1 VLQNER
7 RHLMASAVLIGLSAE
22 MQSWL
27 QKELH
32 GEFVIR
38 EHSADGPSIAFELDH
53 PGGADVVLVGAAV
66 NKPVDVVHAI
76 HATDKELPVV
86 ILSDP
91 TNYSPLAKAIMF
103 SPFVGREVVV
113 WPLDQVT
120 DLPRVIREVASHRHQ
135 RRTYRKTMARAQMQ
149 VGQLTLHRR
158 DVTRYLDRLL
168 DYAPLGVLTISRAG
182 AIRSMNP
189 EAARILHIG
198 EREGLGASI
207 DAILGQE
214 WKQFTGVRQRGEKG
228 RNAPEVLQV
237 QVDGATRFVEATSGA
252 FVSGDGESNWIVI
265 LQDVTNRVCAEAES
279 ARAEEES
286 RVHAEILRSL
296 HQIVAD
302 QELSVENKIKRLIV
316 LGCERFKVQIGAL
329 TRIEGQQCRV
339 LEVISSAGSVPQYE
353 SLDTRRVFC
362 GYTVQRAEP
371 LAISNVGASEW
382 KNDPCHLSGV
392 EAYIGTR
399 VLVNGKV
406 FGTLSFFS
414 LSARSTPF
422 TSTDL
427 EVLKLMA
434 QWIGSE
440 MHRQEAE
447 RHMRMLSQA
456 LEQADD
462 LVMIADR
469 ERRIQYVNPSF
480 ERLTGYPKE
489 EVIGE
494 ENYFQRSGMH
504 DQSFYEELW
513 KTISGGDIFRGM
525 LINKKKDGGIYYEEK
540 TITPLRDTNGCITH
554 FISTGHDVTE
564 RIAAEQATQKH
575 QAELA
580 HVARLST
587 LGEMTTALAHELNQ
601 PLCAV
606 TTYAQTCLRAI
617 KNSGFD
623 PTKLRYGLE
632 QIVKQIELAGQIF
645 RRLRDFS
652 RKNSPHREAVN
663 VRSLIREVAKFM
675 RAELEQQRILLR
687 IEAPGPT
694 PLIKA
699 DPVQIE
705 QVLLNLVRNSIEAV
719 VCSAKDDRKLTIRSL
734 KNTNGSIKVSIG
746 DSGYGV
752 PPELATRLFEPF
764 FTTKSTGLGIGLS
777 ISQNIIEAH
786 GGRLWLESNSEAGAV
801 FSFTLPHS

>member
-1 VLQNER
+1 MLQNER
-7 RHLMASAVLIGLSAE
+7 RHLIASAVLIGLSGE
-22 MQSWL
+22 MLSWL
-27 QKELH
+27 QEELQ
-32 GEFVIR
+32 GEFNIR
-38 EHSADGPSIAFELDH
+38 EQSTDDPTVAFTLDS
-53 PGGADVVLVGAAV
+53 PGSADVVIVGNAV
-66 NKPVDVVHAI
+66 HKPVDVVHAI
-76 HATDKELPVV
+76 HAMDKELPVV

-91 TNYSPLAKAIMF
+91 TNYSPLARAIMF

-120 DLPRVIREVASHRHQ
+120 DLPRVIREAAEQRRQ

-149 VGQLTLHRR
+149 LGQLTLHQR

-168 DYAPLGVLTISRAG
+168 DCAPLGVLTVSRTG

-189 EAARILHIG
+189 EAARILHVG

-207 DAILGQE
+207 DSILGQG
-214 WKQFTGVRQRGEKG
+214 WKQFISVRPGRDKG

-237 QVDGATRFVEATSGA
+237 QVDGVTRFIEATSGA

-265 LQDVTNRVCAEAES
+265 LQDVTNRVSAEAER

-302 QELSVENKIKRLIV
+302 QELSVESKIQRLIV
-316 LGCERFKVQIGAL
+316 LGCERFRVQLGAL
-329 TRIEGQQCRV
+329 TRIEGQQCKV
-339 LEVISSAGSVPQYE
+339 LEVISSDTSIPRYE
-353 SLDTRRVFC
+353 ILDARRVFC

-371 LAISNVGASEW
+371 LAINNVAASEW
-382 KNDPCHLSGV
+382 KDDPCRLSGV
-392 EAYIGTR
+392 EAYLGTR

-414 LSARSTPF
+414 LSPRSTPF

-494 ENYFQRSGMH
+494 RNYFQRSGMH
-504 DQSFYEELW
+504 DESFYDDVW
-513 KTISGGDIFRGM
+513 KTVSSGDIFRGL

-540 TITPLRDTNGCITH
+540 TITPLRDTNGFITH
-554 FISTGHDVTE
+554 FISTGHDVSE

-617 KNSGFD
+617 KNSSVD
-623 PTKLRYGLE
+623 LTRLRHGLE

-652 RKNSPHREAVN
+652 RKNSPHRQAVN

-675 RAELEQQRILLR
+675 RAELDHQRILLR

-705 QVLLNLVRNSIEAV
+705 QVLLNLVRNSIEAI
-719 VCSAKDDRKLTIRSL
+719 VCSAKDDRKLTIRSI
-734 KNTNGSIKVSIG
+734 KIASGFIKVSIG
-746 DSGYGV
+746 DTGHGV
-752 PPELATRLFEPF
+752 SAEHAGRLFEPF
-764 FTTKSTGLGIGLS
+764 FTTKATGLGIGLS

-786 GGRLWLESNSEAGAV
+786 GGRLWLDTNSEAGAT
-801 FSFTLPHS
+801 FSFTLPQT

>member
-1 VLQNER
+1 
-7 RHLMASAVLIGLSAE
+7 
-22 MQSWL
+22 MQL
-27 QKELH
+27 
-32 GEFVIR
+32 
-38 EHSADGPSIAFELDH
+38 
-53 PGGADVVLVGAAV
+53 
-66 NKPVDVVHAI
+66 
-76 HATDKELPVV
+76 
-86 ILSDP
+86 
-91 TNYSPLAKAIMF
+91 
-103 SPFVGREVVV
+103 
-113 WPLDQVT
+113 
-120 DLPRVIREVASHRHQ
+120 
-135 RRTYRKTMARAQMQ
+135 
-149 VGQLTLHRR
+149 GQLTLHQR

-168 DYAPLGVLTISRAG
+168 DYAPLGVLTVSRAG

-198 EREGLGASI
+198 QREGLGASI
-207 DAILGQE
+207 DAILGDGWRE
-214 WKQFTGVRQRGEKG
+214 FTRVRHPSEKG
-228 RNAPEVLQV
+228 RNGPEVLKV
-237 QVDGATRFVEATSGA
+237 QSDGVTRFIEATSGA

-265 LQDVTNRVCAEAES
+265 LQDVTNRVCAEAER

-302 QELSVENKIKRLIV
+302 QELSVEDKIHRLMVI
-316 LGCERFKVQIGAL
+316 GCARFRVEVGAL
-329 TRIEGQQCRV
+329 TRIEGQQCSV
-339 LEVISSAGSVPQYE
+339 LEVISTDGSIPQCE
-353 SLDTRRVFC
+353 TLDARHVFC
-362 GYTVQRAEP
+362 GYTVQRPEP

-382 KNDPCHLSGV
+382 KNGPCHSSGV

-414 LSARSTPF
+414 LSPRSTPF

-440 MHRQEAE
+440 MHRQQAE

-494 ENYFQRSGMH
+494 QNYFQRAGMH
-504 DQSFYEELW
+504 DQAFFDDLW
-513 KTISGGDIFRGM
+513 STITGGDIFRGM

-554 FISTGHDVTE
+554 FISTGHDVSE

-617 KNSGFD
+617 KGNRLE
-623 PTKLRYGLE
+623 PTRLRYGLE
-632 QIVKQIELAGQIF
+632 QIVKQIELAGEIF

-652 RKNSPHREAVN
+652 RKNSPHRQAVN

-675 RAELEQQRILLR
+675 RAELEHQRISLR

-694 PLIKA
+694 PVIKA

-705 QVLLNLVRNSIEAV
+705 QVLLNLVRNSIEAIV
-719 VCSAKDDRKLTIRSL
+719 SAAKDDRKLTIRSV
-734 KNTNGSIKVSIG
+734 KTNNGFIKVSIG
-746 DSGYGV
+746 DTGYGV
-752 PPELATRLFEPF
+752 EADHAARLFEPF

-777 ISQNIIEAH
+777 ISQNILEAH
-786 GGRLWLESNSEAGAV
+786 GGRLWLESNSEAGAL
-801 FSFTLPHS
+801 FSFTLPQS